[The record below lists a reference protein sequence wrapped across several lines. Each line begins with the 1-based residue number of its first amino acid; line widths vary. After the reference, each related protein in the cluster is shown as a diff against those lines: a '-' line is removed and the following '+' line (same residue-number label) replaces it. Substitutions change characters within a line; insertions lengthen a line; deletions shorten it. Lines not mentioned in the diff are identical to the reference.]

1 MREDARLL
9 SFFLFLLFEKLV
21 KINRMVVENDKH
33 DPFAVLKIKEFNFFL
48 TNKFFFTLG
57 IQMQS
62 VIVGWQIYA
71 LTKDVFALGM
81 IGLTEAI
88 PFIIISLFS
97 GHIADNFDRKLI
109 ILFFTFFLIIATGIL
124 YYFALDTSVVLKKH
138 GTLPI
143 FIIIGFIGVIR
154 GFLSAAFPSI
164 MSQII
169 PRKLYSNAATWN
181 SSIWHIASV
190 LGPASAGF
198 FISVNYSTA
207 YFVDLFLIVISFFA
221 FLFIKSKP
229 LPKKEKIETL
239 YESLSAGIRFVFKN
253 QLVLGALSLDLF
265 AVLFGG
271 AIALLPAFA
280 DKVLNVGAIEL
291 GFLRAAPAIG
301 AVIVATVLAY
311 KPLGY
316 NTGRNLFISVALFGL
331 STILLGICT
340 NFYWALLFL
349 FLTGAFD
356 NVSVVIRHTILQLST
371 PDEMRGRVSAVNG
384 IFIGSSNEIG
394 AFESGATARLFGLK
408 PSIII
413 GGALTIGVVLI
424 IAKLTP
430 KLRQLNIELLK

>member
-1 MREDARLL
+1 
-9 SFFLFLLFEKLV
+9 
-21 KINRMVVENDKH
+21 MVVGNDKH

-97 GHIADNFDRKLI
+97 GHIADNFDRKRI
-109 ILFFTFFLIIATGIL
+109 ILFFTFFLIIATGFL
-124 YYFALDTSVVLKKH
+124 YYFTLDTSLVLRKY
-138 GTLPI
+138 GTFPI

-198 FISVNYSTA
+198 FISINYSTA
-207 YFVDLFLIVISFFA
+207 YFVDLFLIIISFFA

-229 LPKKEKIETL
+229 LPKKEKIENL
-239 YESLSAGIRFVFKN
+239 FESLSAGIRFVFKN

-271 AIALLPAFA
+271 AIAILPAFA
-280 DKVLNVGAIEL
+280 DKVLHVGAIEL
-291 GFLRAAPAIG
+291 GFLRATPAIG
-301 AVIVATVLAY
+301 AVIMATVLAY
-311 KPLGY
+311 KPLGH
-316 NTGRNLFISVALFGL
+316 NTGRNLFISVALFGV

-394 AFESGATARLFGLK
+394 AFESGITARLFGLK

-413 GGALTIGVVLI
+413 GGALTIGVVVI

-430 KLRQLNIELLK
+430 KLRKLNIDSLK